1 MWEESGDALRAYG
14 VLAGV
19 LCLGALDWPV
29 LRSGGSADL
38 LYFISLAVTTQYI
51 GAHRSLTTKQRQ
63 QVSIKEGL
71 LAPLAASVS
80 LFSCYLI
87 VRFLPQLSISTLLN
101 AYFWLLGCF
110 AGTGALSPILRQVAG
125 PLGERRLGLDVPEG
139 WLLDAEGKA
148 MTRAEFSP
156 SDVLAVAAA
165 LGLST
170 AQLLSQEF
178 SLNNLMACLIA
189 TDILQLI
196 GIRSFRV
203 AGAMLAG
210 LLLYDVFWVFASP
223 SVVGDNVM
231 LTVATSDLITG
242 PSRLL
247 FPRAP
252 GGVGE
257 ASDFPFSLLGLGDIA
272 IPGLLACLALRFD
285 ASRAA
290 DDDGRVALAGTGEAP
305 ENTGASAARLPHPAP
320 AHSSS
325 EHTSRGAGA
334 HSSTPQAV
342 LLSHER
348 SRTPGSSVAASED
361 PASSQP
367 HLGADGSKNGS
378 SSEEQSPRPSTP
390 KPVSSAVLSQR
401 TYFTPT
407 MVAYVAG
414 LLLAFIA
421 NSLTGKGQPA
431 LLYIVPATLS
441 ALVATGAARG
451 ELPQLWSWSDVA
463 SFGLPEVPRDSD
475 APGAKRR

>member
-1 MWEESGDALRAYG
+1 ESGDALRAYG

-87 VRFLPQLSISTLLN
+87 VRFLPQLSISTLLTHTS
-101 AYFWLLGCF
+101 GCW
-110 AGTGALSPILRQVAG
+110 AALRDRGAEPYTQVAG

-189 TDILQLI
+189 TDILQLVNI

-203 AGAMLAG
+203 AGRTMLAG

-305 ENTGASAARLPHPAP
+305 ENAGASAARLC
-320 AHSSS
+320 SSAMK
-325 EHTSRGAGA
+325 AG
-334 HSSTPQAV
+334 
-342 LLSHER
+342 
-348 SRTPGSSVAASED
+348 RTPGSSAATSED

-414 LLLAFIA
+414 LMLAFIA
-421 NSLTGKGQPA
+421 NSLTGKVSPRCC
-431 LLYIVPATLS
+431 TLCQLRS
-441 ALVATGAARG
+441 AL
-451 ELPQLWSWSDVA
+451 
-463 SFGLPEVPRDSD
+463 
-475 APGAKRR
+475 

>member
-1 MWEESGDALRAYG
+1 
-14 VLAGV
+14 
-19 LCLGALDWPV
+19 
-29 LRSGGSADL
+29 
-38 LYFISLAVTTQYI
+38 
-51 GAHRSLTTKQRQ
+51 
-63 QVSIKEGL
+63 VS
-71 LAPLAASVS
+71 
-80 LFSCYLI
+80 
-87 VRFLPQLSISTLLN
+87 R
-101 AYFWLLGCF
+101 
-110 AGTGALSPILRQVAG
+110 
-125 PLGERRLGLDVPEG
+125 
-139 WLLDAEGKA
+139 
-148 MTRAEFSP
+148 
-156 SDVLAVAAA
+156 
-165 LGLST
+165 
-170 AQLLSQEF
+170 
-178 SLNNLMACLIA
+178 
-189 TDILQLI
+189 
-196 GIRSFRV
+196 
-203 AGAMLAG
+203 
-210 LLLYDVFWVFASP
+210 VFASP

-320 AHSSS
+320 AHSS
-325 EHTSRGAGA
+325 R
-334 HSSTPQAV
+334 
-342 LLSHER
+342 
-348 SRTPGSSVAASED
+348 
-361 PASSQP
+361 
-367 HLGADGSKNGS
+367 ADGSKNGS

-441 ALVATGAARG
+441 ALVATGAAR
-451 ELPQLWSWSDVA
+451 
-463 SFGLPEVPRDSD
+463 
-475 APGAKRR
+475 